1 MADELFG
8 DRRKALEEAF
18 FAKQNE
24 RVKQQL
30 RAKQEGQARREALAA
45 ASGIR
50 DEGVLDKLVSLGLG
64 AETLAALSL
73 VPLVEV
79 AWADGTMDAKERAA
93 ILAGIE
99 KQGIAA
105 ASPAHELVEGWL
117 SNRPDRQLLVAWKDY
132 VKALA
137 ASLDAGALAAL
148 RSDLLGR
155 ARAVAEAAGGVLGLG
170 SKISKAEEG
179 VLRDLEQ
186 AFG

>member
-1 MADELFG
+1 MTDELFG
-8 DRRKALEEAF
+8 DRRKALEEGF

-24 RVKQQL
+24 RVKQLL
-30 RAKQEGQARREALAA
+30 RAKQEGQARREALVA

-79 AWADGTMDAKERAA
+79 AWADGTIDAKERAA

-99 KQGIAA
+99 KQGIAP
-105 ASPAHELVEGWL
+105 ASPAHELLEGWL
-117 SNRPDRQLLVAWKDY
+117 SKRPDRQLLVVWKDY

-137 ASLDAGALAAL
+137 PSLDADAL
-148 RSDLLGR
+148 RVLRADLIGR
-155 ARAVAEAAGGVLGLG
+155 ALAVAEAAGGILGLG
-170 SKISKAEEG
+170 SKISKAEES

-186 AFG
+186 AFS

>member
-1 MADELFG
+1 MPGRLRRDRRCSGGRGDAVGGFRGHRRDAAGRPRCPRSYPPDRLAPTVPRPTAARARRRPRLRGGLRSSSDAQGRKLKMTDELFG

-64 AETLAALSL
+64 AETLAVLSL

-79 AWADGTMDAKERAA
+79 AWADGTIDAKERAA
-93 ILAGIE
+93 I
-99 KQGIAA
+99 
-105 ASPAHELVEGWL
+105 
-117 SNRPDRQLLVAWKDY
+117 
-132 VKALA
+132 
-137 ASLDAGALAAL
+137 
-148 RSDLLGR
+148 
-155 ARAVAEAAGGVLGLG
+155 
-170 SKISKAEEG
+170 
-179 VLRDLEQ
+179 
-186 AFG
+186 

>member
-50 DEGVLDKLVSLGLG
+50 DEGVLDQLVALGLG

-79 AWADGTMDAKERAA
+79 AWADGTIDAKERAA

-99 KQGIAA
+99 KQG
-105 ASPAHELVEGWL
+105 H
-117 SNRPDRQLLVAWKDY
+117 
-132 VKALA
+132 
-137 ASLDAGALAAL
+137 
-148 RSDLLGR
+148 R
-155 ARAVAEAAGGVLGLG
+155 AREPRSRASRGMAVEAAGPPTARRLEGLREG
-170 SKISKAEEG
+170 SGCQSRCRCPRCPAK
-179 VLRDLEQ
+179 RPP
-186 AFG
+186 